1 MKQNGAYIY
10 GSCGAAAI
18 LIVATIAVV
27 VIKKTRNYQNTKKK
41 GPIRGKHCIFHV
53 LIN

>member
-18 LIVATIAVV
+18 LIVAAISVV
-27 VIKKTRNYQNTKKK
+27 IIKKTRNDRDTKRR
-41 GPIRGKHCIFHV
+41 GPIRGNHYILHV